1 MPRVPPTSGCHRE
14 GTVVSFPLLSVS
26 RHCCPWGPR
35 RVPPGSPCYPHAQ
48 TEVTV
53 TWTPAQRCRLAGT
66 RGLGHHGFLPA
77 APCASKIKVISHCHP
92 AQLSPTARAPD
103 HSPRPGTAGPG
114 SRCSWPQAAEKL
126 LPLLHCL
133 CSSFPSSKSL
143 GQHAALGGDCH
154 PLLPAEDQ
162 GRVQQRLKHFPS
174 LWEWREGHPI

>member
-1 MPRVPPTSGCHRE
+1 MSPPPQDATE
-14 GTVVSFPLLSVS
+14 KALWFPFPYSVS
-26 RHCCPWGPR
+26 ADTAVPGDRGGSLQALLAIPLHRQKSQCRGPQL
-35 RVPPGSPCYPHAQ
+35 SA
-48 TEVTV
+48 
-53 TWTPAQRCRLAGT
+53 AGT

-143 GQHAALGGDCH
+143 GQRAALGGDCH